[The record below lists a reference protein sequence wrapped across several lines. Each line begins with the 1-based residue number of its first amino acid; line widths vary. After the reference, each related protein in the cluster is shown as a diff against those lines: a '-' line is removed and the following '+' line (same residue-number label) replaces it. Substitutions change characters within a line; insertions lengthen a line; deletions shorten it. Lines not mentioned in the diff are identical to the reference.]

1 MVRFGEERAQSMQL
15 HSPLLLVAHSIQPAC
30 GHIHTKLQL
39 HDSGHWLRHPSL
51 GQSLACGKSSVTPG
65 WIIPAPLPF
74 FALTAEARVSGL
86 PEPWRTSSSA
96 PVLNGLGTWQAERAR
111 KDDGCLTARTSAPP
125 LHRAREAA
133 NARGKGS
140 HGTREGVCHQPPPHF
155 FPNTGSCSRIR
166 WYEARASL
174 HGAWHI
180 LE

>member
-1 MVRFGEERAQSMQL
+1 M
-15 HSPLLLVAHSIQPAC
+15 C
-30 GHIHTKLQL
+30 GHVHTELQL
-39 HDSGHWLRHPSL
+39 HDRGCCRHPSL
-51 GQSLACGKSSVTPG
+51 GQSLARGKSAAAPG

-74 FALTAEARVSGL
+74 LALTAEARVSGL

-125 LHRAREAA
+125 LRRAREAA
-133 NARGKGS
+133 SARGEGS
-140 HGTREGVCHQPPPHF
+140 HGTQEGVCHQPPPHF

-166 WYEARASL
+166 WCRARASL
-174 HGAWHI
+174 HGARHV